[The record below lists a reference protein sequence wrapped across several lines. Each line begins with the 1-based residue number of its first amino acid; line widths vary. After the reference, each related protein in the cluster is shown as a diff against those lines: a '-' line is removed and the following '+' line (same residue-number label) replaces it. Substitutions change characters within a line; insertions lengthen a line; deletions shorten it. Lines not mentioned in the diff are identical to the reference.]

1 MVNGAVFKNKKII
14 IPIIILT
21 IPIWLPILTYMFET
35 IINAGKIVGT
45 TVRTINSNQ
54 FCLYKK

>member
-14 IPIIILT
+14 ILIIIFT
-21 IPIWLPILTYMFET
+21 IPIWLPIITYMIET

-45 TVRTINSNQ
+45 TIRTINSSNI
-54 FCLYKK
+54 CIK

>member
-14 IPIIILT
+14 IPIIVLT
-21 IPIWLPILTYMFET
+21 IPIWLPIITYLFET

-45 TVRTINSNQ
+45 NIRIINNSQ
-54 FCLYKK
+54 ICIK